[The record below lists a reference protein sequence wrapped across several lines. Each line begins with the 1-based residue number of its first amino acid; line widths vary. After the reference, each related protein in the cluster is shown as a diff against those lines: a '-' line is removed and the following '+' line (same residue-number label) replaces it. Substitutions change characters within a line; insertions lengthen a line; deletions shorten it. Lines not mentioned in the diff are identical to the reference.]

1 MILRVRLQDLTIDL
15 GARQID
21 IPSMPDTVFTISDE
35 PVSAERVF
43 EGKQLLTHP
52 LEPMTIKWGF
62 RGAVAYLQ
70 KQLLDDPTL
79 DSAASWSPI
88 NSSAECDVDRV
99 EVFFRGHELPVRGR
113 FAAFL
118 ER

>member
-1 MILRVRLQDLTIDL
+1 MSRGTLDARSQLRAKFVCVRQASSAIHFAKIEGVWTMILRVRLQDLTIDL

-21 IPSMPDTVFTISDE
+21 IPSMPDTVFTIPDE

-70 KQLLDDPTL
+70 KQLLDDP
-79 DSAASWSPI
+79 
-88 NSSAECDVDRV
+88 
-99 EVFFRGHELPVRGR
+99 
-113 FAAFL
+113 
-118 ER
+118 